1 MTKTKGILTIKPLSC
16 YYHSKIWLALPEVK
30 AILHLTLSL
39 MLKNCDVKRS
49 LSQQIIPRMKS
60 EQ

>member
-30 AILHLTLSL
+30 AILHLTFESH
-39 MLKNCDVKRS
+39 VKKLRCE
-49 LSQQIIPRMKS
+49 KVTFTTNHTKD
-60 EQ
+60 EK

>member
-30 AILHLTLSL
+30 AILHLTLRL
-39 MLKNCDVKRS
+39 MLKNCNVKRS
-49 LSQQIIPRMKS
+49 LSQQIIPVMKS

>member
-16 YYHSKIWLALPEVK
+16 HYHSKIWLALPEVK

-39 MLKNCDVKRS
+39 MLKNCNVKRS
-49 LSQQIIPRMKS
+49 LSQQIIPGMKS